1 MSYANG
7 PRIVTDG
14 LIMYLDAANS
24 KSYPGSGTTWYDL
37 SGNGNNGTI
46 TGGSMSHSFSI
57 NRGVMIFPK
66 ISGNYI
72 NISLNLSTTNH
83 TIIGASRYV
92 SVNTGTSH
100 GGGRIISGLSN
111 NWLLGHWERSSK
123 KHFANGWVSSS
134 SGTQYNGDLSWN
146 IYTSLGNYSSD
157 RWSFYAN
164 DTLIVNQSTG
174 GANGPNG
181 FSLGRYA
188 PGNSEYSNSHVG
200 FLMAYNRV
208 LTDAEVKQNYNALK
222 GRYGLT

>member
-1 MSYANG
+1 MAYANG

-14 LIMYLDAANS
+14 LIMYLDAANR

-92 SVNTGTSH
+92 STVSVS
-100 GGGRIISGLSN
+100 GRVFSGLNN
-111 NWLLGHWERSSK
+111 NWLLGHWSNSTV
-123 KHFANGWVSSS
+123 KHYANGWITDAGGSEQ
-134 SGTQYNGDLSWN
+134 TDTNWR

-157 RWSFYAN
+157 QWTFYVN
-164 DTLIVNQSTG
+164 GNIDTGPNNG

-188 PGNSEYSNSHVG
+188 PNNTEYSNSHVG

-222 GRYGLT
+222 GRYEL